1 MSTVMIMGLLMCAI
15 ADGQLFTTAPGFA
28 AVTISIPVS
37 VDAAK
42 DGVLAVAR
50 EMLDTH
56 LRIAQTECNK
66 SRAPTGEAFT
76 EEQLRRRGWH
86 SGTCSS
92 ALFCVQSLKRS
103 LCRRLAS

>member
-1 MSTVMIMGLLMCAI
+1 MSRSSTPPAELNDI
-15 ADGQLFTTAPGFA
+15 AMQARFA
-28 AVTISIPVS
+28 EYLAEPR
-37 VDAAK
+37 
-42 DGVLAVAR
+42 VLAVAR

-86 SGTCSS
+86 SGNAA
-92 ALFCVQSLKRS
+92 ALSLWAFSKS
-103 LCRRLAS
+103 EQESVPQIGLMT